1 MRNMRLNFWSKSC
14 KMINV
19 QFDKEEVKNE
29 YAFTVANN
37 HLARVNE
44 NVYPENLNKS

>member
-1 MRNMRLNFWSKSC
+1 VVK
-14 KMINV
+14 INKV
-19 QFDKEEVKNE
+19 KEEVKNE
-29 YAFTVANN
+29 YAFTVPNN